1 MNPSPDYLVIGHV
14 TKDLF
19 NGSFKIGGTA
29 TYSALTA
36 HRLGHRVGI
45 VTSKGSDIDLGHLP
59 ADIRVSACPSATSTT
74 FENLYRD
81 GHRQQHIW
89 SQASL
94 LTGSHIPPEWSNSP
108 IVHLGPVAQ
117 EVDPLLA
124 GCFPNALLGV
134 TPQGWMR
141 RWDDTGRVRPEV
153 WKPSGDLLRRA
164 DAVILSREDVGE
176 DIDLVR
182 DYASQARLLVLTA
195 GWRGATI
202 YYHDQVRSFPAPAMR
217 EQDPTG
223 AGDIFA
229 TVFLVALHKT
239 SDPWL
244 SAQFANC
251 VASHSVERSGW
262 DSIPTAQEIESC
274 RQAFGGLLQG
284 LR

>member
-1 MNPSPDYLVIGHV
+1 MIPSPDYLVIGHI

-36 HRLGHRVGI
+36 HRLGHSVGI

-59 ADIRVSACPSATSTT
+59 PDIHISACPSETSTT

-81 GHRQQHIW
+81 GHRQQHLW
-89 SQASL
+89 SQASV
-94 LTGSHIPPEWSNSP
+94 LTGSHVPEAWLNSP

-117 EVDPLLA
+117 EVDQALA
-124 GCFPNALLGV
+124 GRFPNALLGL

-141 RWDDTGRVRPEV
+141 RWDDTGRVRPDI
-153 WKPSGDLLRRA
+153 WNPSDDLLQRA
-164 DAVILSREDVGE
+164 DAVILSREDVDG
-176 DIDLVR
+176 DIERVR
-182 DYASQARLLVLTA
+182 DYAARTRLLVLTA
-195 GWRGATI
+195 GWKGATVH
-202 YYHDQVRSFPAPAMR
+202 YRGQVRSFPAPSMQER
-217 EQDPTG
+217 DPTG

-244 SAQFANC
+244 SARCANC
-251 VASHSVERSGW
+251 VASHSVERRGL
-262 DSIPTAQEIESC
+262 DSIPTLEEIEAC
-274 RQAFGGLLQG
+274 RQKLDCPF
-284 LR
+284 

>member
-14 TKDLF
+14 TKDLL

-36 HRLGHRVGI
+36 HRLGQSVGV
-45 VTSKGSDIDLGHLP
+45 VTSKGSDIDLGNLP
-59 ADIRVSACPSATSTT
+59 SDIQVAFCPSETSTT

-81 GHRQQHIW
+81 GHRQQHLW
-89 SQASL
+89 SQASI
-94 LTGSHIPPEWSNSP
+94 LTGSHIPKEWLNSR

-117 EVDPLLA
+117 EVDQTLA
-124 GCFPNALLGV
+124 KSFPNALLGV

-141 RWDDTGRVRPEV
+141 RWDDTGRVQPEV
-153 WKPSGDLLRRA
+153 WKPNDDLLKRA

-176 DIDLVR
+176 DMDLVR
-182 DYASQARLLVLTA
+182 DYASQAQLLVLTA

-229 TVFLVALHKT
+229 TVFLVALYKT

-262 DSIPTAQEIESC
+262 DSIPTVQEIEAC
-274 RQAFGGLLQG
+274 RQKFGGLLQG
-284 LR
+284 PR

>member
-19 NGSFKIGGTA
+19 DGSFKIGGTA

-36 HRLGHRVGI
+36 HRLGRRVGI
-45 VTSKGSDIDLGHLP
+45 VTSKGADIDLGRLP
-59 ADIRVSACPSATSTT
+59 ADIFISAYLSEASTI

-117 EVDPLLA
+117 EVDQSLA
-124 GCFPNALLGV
+124 SRFPNALLGV

-141 RWDDTGRVRPEV
+141 RWDHTGRVYPEI
-153 WKPSGDLLRRA
+153 WKPSDDLLKRA
-164 DAVILSREDVGE
+164 DAVILSREDVGG
-176 DIDLVR
+176 DMALVR
-182 DYASQARLLVLTA
+182 DYASQTRLLVLTA
-195 GWRGATI
+195 GWRGATV
-202 YYHDQVRSFPAPAMR
+202 YYCDEVRPFPAPTMQ

-229 TVFLVALHKT
+229 TVFLVILHQT

-244 SAQFANC
+244 AAQFANC
-251 VASHSVERSGW
+251 VASRSVERSGW
-262 DSIPTAQEIESC
+262 DSIPTADEIEAC
-274 RQAFGGLLQG
+274 RQALGGPL
-284 LR
+284 